1 MRAMLLNTGGFL
13 NTVGFVAAGIVAVAS
28 ASAQTAPASAP
39 PPAAPPAASPVTT
52 YIHAGKLL
60 DRPGQPPR
68 DKATVIIRDGKVAEV
83 RDGFAA
89 PEAGATLIDLKDRF
103 VLPGM
108 IDMHVHLWGIAGEPL
123 KARLGELTRDRFDDM
138 VEAQKN
144 ARADLLAGFT
154 TVRDLGGD
162 PRGIRALRDAIA
174 AGEIEG
180 PTIVNAGQMVSVTGG
195 HGDGGNGL
203 AEEFADAVHAH
214 QINTCDGPDDC
225 RRAVRAQIGLGAQ
238 VIKFAATGGVL
249 SNVAGGLGRQMT
261 PEEMKAIIDTA
272 HSFGRKVAA
281 HSHAAEGTKAA
292 LAAGVDTI
300 DHGSFLDDEAVAL
313 FKTKNAWLVPTMIA
327 PVAALAQARAGQ
339 LPPATIPK
347 AEAAGAAMLAS
358 HKRAIAAGVKIAFGT
373 DTGVSKHGENAREFA
388 LMVGAGMTPAGAIR
402 AATIDAAEALGRKD
416 QIGSLEP
423 GKAADIIAVAGDPL
437 NDVTRMESVDFVM
450 RGGATVKLGG
460 KHQAFPAN

>member
-1 MRAMLLNTGGFL
+1 MRAMSLNTVGFL
-13 NTVGFVAAGIVAVAS
+13 HTVGFVAAGIVAVAS
-28 ASAQTAPASAP
+28 ASAQTAP
-39 PPAAPPAASPVTT
+39 PPAPAPSPVTT

-68 DKATVIIRDGKVAEV
+68 DKATVIIRDGKVVEV

-174 AGEIEG
+174 VGEIEG
-180 PTIVNAGQMVSVTGG
+180 PTIINAGQMISVTGG

-238 VIKFAATGGVL
+238 LIKFAATGGVL

-437 NDVTRMESVDFVM
+437 ADVTRLESVDFVM